1 MVFLFQ
7 MRIIEIIFLP
17 ERSTEFES
25 GNVIGAFVI
34 IGQRKKIIHYSTYLC
49 GFWITF
55 ECLSMAQ
62 SISFHFLRI

>member
-1 MVFLFQ
+1 MPFYQESPIGNIMVFLFQ

-34 IGQRKKIIHYSTYLC
+34 IGQRKK
-49 GFWITF
+49 
-55 ECLSMAQ
+55 
-62 SISFHFLRI
+62 